1 MDLCYTHLFDK
12 YVFCLSDYIKYQI
25 YGAIINSIS
34 RNNNMSGKHISLQAV
49 RDVLEM
55 GNGCRHDTQKIS
67 DYRGEKE
74 REGSWRVKKNGEA
87 V

>member
-1 MDLCYTHLFDK
+1 MFDK
-12 YVFCLSDYIKYQI
+12 YVFCPSDFIKYQI
-25 YGAIINSIS
+25 YGATIHSIS
-34 RNNNMSGKHISLQAV
+34 RVNNMSGKHISLQVV

-55 GNGCRHDTQKIS
+55 GSGCRHDTQKIS

-74 REGSWRVKKNGEA
+74 REGSWRIGELKRNGEA